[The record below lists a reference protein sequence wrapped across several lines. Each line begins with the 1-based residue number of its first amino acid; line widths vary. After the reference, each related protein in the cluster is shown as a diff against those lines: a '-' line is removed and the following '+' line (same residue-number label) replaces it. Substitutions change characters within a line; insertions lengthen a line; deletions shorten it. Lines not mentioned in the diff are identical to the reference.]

1 MKEEFRW
8 IEGFEDSYQISNLGR
23 VYSFPRID
31 TLNRVQGGGYLSTSV
46 NPSGYVVVTLNKD
59 GAHSTYYIHRLVAQ
73 AFIPNPA
80 NKPEVDHI
88 DGNKQNNNVFNL
100 RWATKKENMN
110 NPVTYAE
117 MSNNARKNPVSGSK
131 NPFSRKV
138 AQYSMSGVFIAE
150 YESTGIA
157 SKATKISM
165 FSIQR
170 CAAGKRKSGGGFI
183 WKYTSKARMI
193 AKGRIP
199 EGTNGTPIVQTDLS
213 GNIISEYVSIQQAAR
228 QTGFLSENIY
238 RAVVGKF
245 KFYKGYKWLR
255 KEQ

>member
-1 MKEEFRW
+1 
-8 IEGFEDSYQISNLGR
+8 
-23 VYSFPRID
+23 
-31 TLNRVQGGGYLSTSV
+31 
-46 NPSGYVVVTLNKD
+46 
-59 GAHSTYYIHRLVAQ
+59 
-73 AFIPNPA
+73 
-80 NKPEVDHI
+80 
-88 DGNKQNNNVFNL
+88 
-100 RWATKKENMN
+100 
-110 NPVTYAE
+110 
-117 MSNNARKNPVSGSK
+117 
-131 NPFSRKV
+131 
-138 AQYSMSGVFIAE
+138 
-150 YESTGIA
+150 
-157 SKATKISM
+157 M

-183 WKYTSKARMI
+183 WKYTSKAKMI

-245 KFYKGYKWLR
+245 KSYKGYKWLR